1 MSGTDE
7 CFVRLGRLVMT
18 PGFRDAMLVNGQ
30 SPTPFV
36 LRHSQ
41 GDWGEELDDED
52 KAANDRAA
60 KEGERL
66 LSVYRLADGTRFWI
80 ITERDRSATTLLLP
94 EEY

>member
-7 CFVRLGRLVMT
+7 CFVPLGRLVMT
-18 PGFRDAMLVNGQ
+18 PGFRNAMLANGQ
-30 SPTPFV
+30 SPTPLL

-41 GDWGEELDDED
+41 GDWGEVDEED

-60 KEGERL
+60 WEGERL
-66 LSVYRLADGTRFWI
+66 LSAYRLADGTRVWVV
-80 ITERDRSATTLLLP
+80 TEWDRSATTLLLP